1 MEKASEH
8 EKMSEM
14 FNNFKNKLITENC
27 FHINYGAKRHVVM
40 PGVLQ
45 NKVNIEE
52 VVISFMRDRTFEEEF
67 FFVIESKEFNEK
79 TGCKDKI
86 LIPVDD
92 IDEIEH
98 TEGLKFEVH
107 YQIEIAAS
115 TVSTKKVKSAVGEAI
130 MRDIGGVLAKIKKKD
145 APAVDEEPATK
156 KIDKTEIFESK
167 HVKSIIETFNNVLNL
182 IESQEKE
189 LNEFINAPHG
199 SDSDDDVEEKVKIVN
214 K

>member
-1 MEKASEH
+1 MEKANEH

-27 FHINYGAKRHVVM
+27 FHINYGGKRHIVM

-45 NKVNIEE
+45 RKVSVEE

-67 FFVIESKEFNEK
+67 FLVIESKEFNEK
-79 TGCKDKI
+79 TGCKDKL

-107 YQIEIAAS
+107 YQIELAAS
-115 TVSTKKVKSAVGEAI
+115 SVAPKKVKSAVGEAI
-130 MRDIGGVLAKIKKKD
+130 TKNIGGVFAKIKKKD
-145 APAVDEEPATK
+145 MPAVEEEPIIK
-156 KIDKTEIFESK
+156 KVEKSEIFESK
-167 HVKSIIETFNNVLNL
+167 HVKSIIETFNNVLGL
-182 IESQEKE
+182 IENQERE
-189 LNEFINAPHG
+189 LNEFINAQRD
-199 SDSDDDVEEKVKIVN
+199 SDSDEESDKIIV
-214 K
+214 

>member
-8 EKMSEM
+8 ERMSEM
-14 FNNFKNKLITENC
+14 FNNFKNKLIIENC

-67 FFVIESKEFNEK
+67 FLVIESKEFNEK
-79 TGCKDKI
+79 TGSKDKM

-98 TEGLKFEVH
+98 TEGL
-107 YQIEIAAS
+107 
-115 TVSTKKVKSAVGEAI
+115 
-130 MRDIGGVLAKIKKKD
+130 
-145 APAVDEEPATK
+145 
-156 KIDKTEIFESK
+156 
-167 HVKSIIETFNNVLNL
+167 
-182 IESQEKE
+182 
-189 LNEFINAPHG
+189 
-199 SDSDDDVEEKVKIVN
+199 
-214 K
+214 

>member
-1 MEKASEH
+1 MKKELDDQIKLYDEQQRKILKMKDDQMDNEARNDRVRDKEKFFEEEMIALKDQLSGKDQAIKVLGQTLMEKASEH

-67 FFVIESKEFNEK
+67 FLVIESKEINEK

-107 YQIEIAAS
+107 Y
-115 TVSTKKVKSAVGEAI
+115 
-130 MRDIGGVLAKIKKKD
+130 
-145 APAVDEEPATK
+145 
-156 KIDKTEIFESK
+156 
-167 HVKSIIETFNNVLNL
+167 
-182 IESQEKE
+182 
-189 LNEFINAPHG
+189 
-199 SDSDDDVEEKVKIVN
+199 
-214 K
+214 